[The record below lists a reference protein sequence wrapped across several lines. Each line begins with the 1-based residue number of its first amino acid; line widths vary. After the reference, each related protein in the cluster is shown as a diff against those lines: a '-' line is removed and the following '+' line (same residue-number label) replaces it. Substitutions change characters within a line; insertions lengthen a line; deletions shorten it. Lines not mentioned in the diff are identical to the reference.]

1 MKVAEL
7 IQKRQADWSELERL
21 ISELSSRVRKV
32 ESIKLRRFGVL
43 YRNACA
49 DLALVTAY
57 QLPPDTT
64 AYLHDLVA
72 RAHNQLYR
80 SESFQYQQW
89 LFVLFIE
96 TPRRIFCDPCVHIA
110 MLIFWGLFG
119 LSAWLSYEQ
128 ILWPEFATS
137 VVGEEQL
144 EAFVQ
149 MYSQFGDGRGA
160 GGNVA
165 MTGFY
170 VFNNAGIGLACFV
183 SMLFFLPGLVT
194 LSFNAVYLG
203 AVFGFMF
210 RPENGEAGA
219 NFQNFVTAH
228 GPFEL
233 TAIILS
239 AGAGLRIGH
248 KWLFT
253 GGLRRADALKLGG
266 REALPIVMCA
276 VVLFVLAALVEAFV
290 SPGASAIVP
299 WWVKGMVAVGSSGL
313 LMFYFIILGYPWN
326 RRALPRASARQV
338 EGML

>member
-7 IQKRQADWSELERL
+7 IEKRQSDWSELERL
-21 ISELSSRVRKV
+21 ISELSQKVRKID
-32 ESIKLRRFGVL
+32 SIKLRRFGVL

-80 SESFQYQQW
+80 SEAFQYRDW
-89 LFVLFIE
+89 LFVLFVE
-96 TPRRIFCDPCVHIA
+96 TPRKIFCDACVHIS

-128 ILWPEFATS
+128 KLWPEFASS

-144 EAFVQ
+144 ERIVE
-149 MYSQFGDGRGA
+149 MYSNFGGDRGL
-160 GGNVA
+160 GGDVA
-165 MTGFY
+165 MSGFY

-210 RPENGEAGA
+210 RPENGDAGA

-239 AGAGLRIGH
+239 AGAGMRIGH

-253 GGLRRADALKLGG
+253 GGLRRADALRLGG

-290 SPGASAIVP
+290 SPGNAAIVP
-299 WWVKGMVAVGSSGL
+299 WWMKGMVAVGSSGL
-313 LMFYFIILGYPWN
+313 LMVYFILLGYPWN
-326 RRALPRASARQV
+326 RRSRLRRPLQQV
-338 EGML
+338 GEIS